1 VPELRRWLLKVWH
14 EGGALDQVFVNI
26 ANNGGALSD
35 GYWIRRTLASAVLWW
50 IEPETCD
57 VLAASA
63 PTLPQDYRF
72 DMADMPSPA
81 GFAVFAHDLWGI
93 DSNPPPGSDGMCRVS
108 ALLWGPVTVPIGEGQ
123 RLEDA
128 LGMGTF
134 SRSVLQDGLDKDE
147 MYRAGPT
154 LGVLG
159 MEYQDHRDPYS
170 TMLNGDLYT
179 YLGRSDW
186 LPGLTADDVA
196 PGDPYHTP
204 EAIASKAEDRK
215 LIAGMWALARTPMA
229 RVIEHHPPR
238 AVARRSQRD
247 GYSSSI
253 QVLTLNR
260 SAVETSGTMEMTENS
275 VTVDWQHSWI
285 VRPHWRWQAHGPGH
299 TQRRL
304 QLIQAY
310 RKGPADKPLLG
321 ADRVWRVKPPARKE
335 DQ

>member
-1 VPELRRWLLKVWH
+1 VPELRRWLLRVWH
-14 EGGALDQVFVNI
+14 EGGALDTAYANVNW
-26 ANNGGALSD
+26 AMQQGRTD
-35 GYWIRRTLASAVLWW
+35 GSWIRRTLASAVLWW

-57 VLAASA
+57 VLASSA
-63 PTLPQDYRF
+63 PTLPGDYRF
-72 DMADMPSPA
+72 DMTDMPSPA

-93 DSNPPPGSDGMCRVS
+93 DSQPAPDSDGLCRVS

-147 MYRAGPT
+147 LRRAGPT
-154 LGVLG
+154 LGLLG
-159 MEYQDHRDPYS
+159 MEYHDEG
-170 TMLNGDLYT
+170 MLHGDLYT

-186 LPGLTADDVA
+186 LPGLTADEVA
-196 PGDPYHTP
+196 PGDPFTD
-204 EAIASKAEDRK
+204 EAAVQSKAEDRR
-215 LIAGMWALARTPMA
+215 LIAGMWALARTPMV
-229 RVIEHHPPR
+229 RVVEHHPPR

-253 QVLTLNR
+253 QVLTLNPAEGQR
-260 SAVETSGTMEMTENS
+260 TSTVTEDS

-285 VRPHWRWQAHGPGH
+285 VRPHWRWQAHGPGWSE
-299 TQRRL
+299 RRL

-310 RKGPADKPLLG
+310 RKGPQDKPLLG
-321 ADRVWRVKPPARKE
+321 ADRVWRVKPPGKE
-335 DQ
+335 